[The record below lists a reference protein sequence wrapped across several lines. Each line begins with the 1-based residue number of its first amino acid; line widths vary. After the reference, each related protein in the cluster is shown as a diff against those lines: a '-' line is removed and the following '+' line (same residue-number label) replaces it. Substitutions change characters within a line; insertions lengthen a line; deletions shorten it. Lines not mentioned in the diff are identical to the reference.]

1 MQTNKQEVSHTS
13 TGRKPINWKKIKS
26 EYYKGS
32 SMTSLS
38 ETYHVSKSTI
48 SVRAKKEKWQEGRE
62 KRNKKIEQNVEK
74 EIIAKKTEYEQAFLS
89 ALFELTTKTM
99 EGIKCCA
106 KKDSKSLRN
115 YASILKDLR
124 DIGVYRSN
132 LDVEEQKARIEKL
145 QKDSTKEVTDD
156 KTIEV
161 SFYDV
166 IDEFQQ

>member
-1 MQTNKQEVSHTS
+1 
-13 TGRKPINWKKIKS
+13 
-26 EYYKGS
+26 
-32 SMTSLS
+32 MTSLS

-145 QKDSTKEVTDD
+145 NRDVEKDTPGNTVFELELSDEYTK
-156 KTIEV
+156 
-161 SFYDV
+161 
-166 IDEFQQ
+166 